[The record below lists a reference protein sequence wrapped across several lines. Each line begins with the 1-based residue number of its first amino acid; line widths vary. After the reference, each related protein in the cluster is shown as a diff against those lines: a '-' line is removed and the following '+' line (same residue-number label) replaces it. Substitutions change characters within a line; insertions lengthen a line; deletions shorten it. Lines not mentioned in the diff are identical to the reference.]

1 MRHRVRAADGGLGL
15 VEFGDEPAAIVEGA
29 LADLGEV
36 NAARAASKKL
46 RSEAPFECRDRACDS
61 GRRKREVACGW
72 REAAAIGDRD
82 EDAQIFQMIHLGI
95 TDSARVKC
103 QLRSFS
109 SRLDLSN
116 PHSIKTIAQ
125 AMNSLRPVL
134 LCSPMVEPFAA
145 G

>member
-1 MRHRVRAADGGLGL
+1 MRAADGGLGL
-15 VEFGDEPAAIVEGA
+15 VEFGDEPAAIVEEA

-36 NAARAASKKL
+36 NAARAASRKL
-46 RSEAPFECRDRACDS
+46 RSEAPFECRDRECES

-95 TDSARVKC
+95 ADSARVKG
-103 QLRSFS
+103 QLRSFCL
-109 SRLDLSN
+109 RLDLSN
-116 PHSIKTIAQ
+116 LHSIKTVAQ